1 VTYKKKIIYL
11 SSLIAVL
18 ALLYTGSLVFN
29 PERSNK
35 KNASYTW
42 LDPKLVGKVDRIVIN
57 TEEQKIELL
66 KKKDD
71 WFVLHNGS
79 EYPARRM
86 RIEDFINILTLR
98 SAWPVRASNT
108 SSHGKFGLGSE
119 TSSRLTIYGENSVYL
134 DILFGDNDKTGREI
148 YVRKFADDEV
158 RSGDNTFVS
167 YINGTAV
174 SWYNLRFFPESEDGK
189 ISLQDVQRLSLY
201 NEGETIIF
209 TRANMR
215 WEVSGVNIENPD
227 VKSIED
233 YISIV
238 LSSEGDDFLDS
249 VSSNDPALNHSRIV
263 IEFGNGK
270 NSTIRVSAADEVNR
284 RFAHVSGS
292 DYIYAIPLWVS
303 VRILK
308 NAASFERQ

>member
-35 KNASYTW
+35 KNALYTW
-42 LDPKLVGKVDRIVIN
+42 LDPKLAGKIDRIAVN
-57 TEEQKIELL
+57 SEEQKLELI

-79 EYPARRM
+79 EYPARKA
-86 RIEDFINILTLR
+86 RIEDFISIFTVR
-98 SAWPVRASNT
+98 SAWPIRASNA
-108 SSHGKFGLGSE
+108 SSHGKFGLEGD

-134 DILFGDNDKTGREI
+134 DLLFGNNDKTGREV
-148 YVRKFADDEV
+148 YVRRFANAEV
-158 RSGDNTFVS
+158 RSGDNTFIS
-167 YINGTAV
+167 YIDGSAA

-189 ISLQDVQRLSLY
+189 ISLQDVQRFSLY
-201 NEGETIIF
+201 NEGKTVIF
-209 TRANMR
+209 TRANR
-215 WEVSGVNIENPD
+215 NWEVSGVNNPD
-227 VKSIED
+227 MKSVED

-238 LSSEGDDFLDS
+238 LNSEGDDFLDS
-249 VSSNDPALNHSRIV
+249 VSSNDPLLNHSRIV

-270 NSTIRVSAADEVNR
+270 ISTIRVSAADEVNR

-292 DYIYAIPLWVS
+292 NYIYAIPLWVS

-308 NAASFERQ
+308 NAASFEKQ

>member
-1 VTYKKKIIYL
+1 VTYKKKIICL

-29 PERSNK
+29 PERSNN

-42 LDPKLVGKVDRIVIN
+42 LDPKLAGKVDRIVIN
-57 TEEQKIELL
+57 LQEQKIELL
-66 KKKDD
+66 RKNNT
-71 WFVLHNGS
+71 WFALYNGS
-79 EYPARRM
+79 EYPARKA
-86 RIEDFINILTLR
+86 RIEDFISIFATR
-98 SAWPVRASNT
+98 SAWPVRASDA
-108 SSHGKFGLGSE
+108 SSHWKFGLEGE

-148 YVRKFADDEV
+148 YVRRFGNDEV
-158 RSGDNTFVS
+158 RLGDNTFIS
-167 YINGTAV
+167 YIDGTAA

-201 NEGETIIF
+201 NEGETVIF
-209 TRANMR
+209 TRTNR
-215 WEVSGVNIENPD
+215 NWEVSGVNNPD
-227 VKSIED
+227 MKKIED
-233 YISIV
+233 YISTV
-238 LSSEGDDFLDS
+238 LNSEGDDFLDS
-249 VSSNDPALNHSRIV
+249 VSSNDPELNHSRIV

-270 NSTIRVSAADEVNR
+270 ISTIRVSKADEVNR

-292 DYIYAIPLWVS
+292 NYIYAIPLWVS

-308 NAASFERQ
+308 NAASFEKQ

>member
-1 VTYKKKIIYL
+1 VTYKKKIICL

-35 KNASYTW
+35 KNALYIW
-42 LDPKLVGKVDRIVIN
+42 LDPKLAGKVDRIVIN
-57 TEEQKIELL
+57 SQEQKTELL
-66 KKKDD
+66 KKNNT

-86 RIEDFINILTLR
+86 RIEDFISIFTSR
-98 SAWPVRASNT
+98 SEWPVRASGA
-108 SSHGKFGLGSE
+108 SSHGKFGLEGE

-134 DILFGDNDKTGREI
+134 DILSGDNDKTGREI
-148 YVRKFADDEV
+148 YVRRFANDEV
-158 RSGDNTFVS
+158 RSGDNTFTS

-201 NEGETIIF
+201 NEGETVIF
-209 TRANMR
+209 TRANR
-215 WEVSGVNIENPD
+215 SWEVSGVNNPD
-227 VKSIED
+227 MKSIED
-233 YISIV
+233 YINTV
-238 LSSEGDDFLDS
+238 LNSEGDDFLDS
-249 VSSNDPALNHSRIV
+249 VSSNDPELNHSRIV

-270 NSTIRVSAADEVNR
+270 ISTIRVSAADEVNR

-292 DYIYAIPLWVS
+292 NYIYAIPLWVS
-303 VRILK
+303 LRILK
-308 NAASFERQ
+308 SAASFEKR